1 MNKTLKTILIYL
13 IPLIIGIGF
22 AITIHKL
29 ESFGRKNTFKSYV
42 HLWTKVGPD
51 SLTNHFPEIDFLN
64 DAIFSTIASQDKKE
78 IGGGYVKVTIEKSD
92 SLDQFIETLKIK
104 ERLKDIKKDQI
115 FNADLNYRE
124 RKYEINNYTNN
135 SLYPFPDFIN
145 AKNFD
150 NYKIVFYDFGKGKYI
165 KDNRIKENNHLDSN
179 WKHGF
184 TRGIVENQENEYEMW
199 LIIW

>member
-1 MNKTLKTILIYL
+1 MKYTVSFSIWFWIVGCS
-13 IPLIIGIGF
+13 GIGMNF
-22 AITIHKL
+22 DERRTMMITKSPYQVAITGDMDD
-29 ESFGRKNTFKSYV
+29 EV
-42 HLWTKVGPD
+42 TK
-51 SLTNHFPEIDFLN
+51 F
-64 DAIFSTIASQDKKE
+64 
-78 IGGGYVKVTIEKSD
+78 
-92 SLDQFIETLKIK
+92 
-104 ERLKDIKKDQI
+104 
-115 FNADLNYRE
+115 
-124 RKYEINNYTNN
+124 EINNYTNN